1 MSAYVVDKETID
13 QLITG
18 ALRAELFGPE
28 EANEKGQMLWREN
41 VISVAYRYNLAT
53 RDATELAQYES
64 DVEAYE
70 YEPCE
75 VSGAQIISSIDC
87 LDYQSC
93 EHDGWP
99 QSAAYALLED
109 LRAAFPARLLRAV
122 SPQSGTRLRL
132 MRKRSATHGRFII
145 QN

>member
-13 QLITG
+13 QLITA
-18 ALRAELFGPE
+18 ALRAKLFGRE
-28 EANEKGQMLWREN
+28 DATEKGQMLWREN
-41 VISVAYRYNLAT
+41 VISVSYRYNLPT
-53 RDATELAQYES
+53 RDATELAQYEG

-70 YEPCE
+70 FEPCE
-75 VSGAQIISSIDC
+75 VSGPQIVSSIDC

-122 SPQSGTRLRL
+122 SPQFARAVQIARALN
-132 MRKRSATHGRFII
+132 GR
-145 QN
+145 